1 MMDDTQLD
9 PDSPY
14 GRETKATVWRSD
26 ADNIIEL
33 NYDASL
39 WPDDLLAEFS
49 ALSAHVLDHIDVETG
64 GEGICLGLLLADD
77 AHICALNAR
86 FRGIERPTNVLSFP
100 EPDDVPVNREAV
112 DEGPEFVGE
121 IAIAFETTEREAKEL
136 GISFRD
142 HLTHLFVHGVMHLLG
157 YDHETESDAVEME
170 AMESAILA
178 AFSIADPYAAMQR
191 AADREVVS

>member
-1 MMDDTQLD
+1 MDDTQLD

-77 AHICALNAR
+77 SHICALNAR

-136 GISFRD
+136 GIPFRD

>member
-136 GISFRD
+136 GIPFRD

>member
-14 GRETKATVWRSD
+14 GRETKATVWRSE
-26 ADNIIEL
+26 AGNIIEL

-49 ALSAHVLDHIDVETG
+49 VLSARVLDHIDVETG
-64 GEGICLGLLLADD
+64 GEGIYLGLLLADD
-77 AHICALNAR
+77 SHICALNTR

-100 EPDDVPVNREAV
+100 EPDDAPVNREAI
-112 DEGPEFVGE
+112 DQGPGFVGE

-136 GISFRD
+136 GTPFRD

-191 AADREVVS
+191 VADREVAS

>member
-77 AHICALNAR
+77 SHICALNAR

-136 GISFRD
+136 GIPFRD

>member
-1 MMDDTQLD
+1 MDDTQLD

-77 AHICALNAR
+77 SHICALNAR

-136 GISFRD
+136 GIPFRD

-191 AADREVVS
+191 AADREVAS

>member
-1 MMDDTQLD
+1 MDDTQLD

-136 GISFRD
+136 GIPFLD

>member
-1 MMDDTQLD
+1 MDDTQLD

-77 AHICALNAR
+77 SHICALNAR

-136 GISFRD
+136 GIPFLD

>member
-1 MMDDTQLD
+1 MDDTQLD

-77 AHICALNAR
+77 SHICALNAR

-136 GISFRD
+136 GIPFRD

-191 AADREVVS
+191 AADCEVVS

>member
-112 DEGPEFVGE
+112 DQGPEFVGE

-136 GISFRD
+136 GIPFRD

>member
-64 GEGICLGLLLADD
+64 GEGICLGL
-77 AHICALNAR
+77 
-86 FRGIERPTNVLSFP
+86 
-100 EPDDVPVNREAV
+100 
-112 DEGPEFVGE
+112 
-121 IAIAFETTEREAKEL
+121 
-136 GISFRD
+136 
-142 HLTHLFVHGVMHLLG
+142 
-157 YDHETESDAVEME
+157 
-170 AMESAILA
+170 
-178 AFSIADPYAAMQR
+178 
-191 AADREVVS
+191 

>member
-1 MMDDTQLD
+1 MDDTQLD

-136 GISFRD
+136 GIPFRD